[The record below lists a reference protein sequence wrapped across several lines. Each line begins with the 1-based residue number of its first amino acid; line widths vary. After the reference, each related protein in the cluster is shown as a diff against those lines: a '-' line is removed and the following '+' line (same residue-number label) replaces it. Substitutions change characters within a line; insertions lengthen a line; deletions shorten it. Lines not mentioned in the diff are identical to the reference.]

1 MKKVFFILLA
11 SFMPFISLASEKGL
25 DQKIDEAFKPISDF
39 ISGIIFFE
47 VFGAPFVL
55 VLLVFS
61 ALFFT
66 LYFGFPN
73 FRYFGKAI
81 NVVRGKYDHV
91 DHPSSGNQDLAVD
104 GDIKDTIKDESKEGE
119 VTHFQALATA
129 VSGTVG
135 NGNIA
140 GVALAIALGGPG
152 ATFWMIICGLLGM
165 SSKFVECTL
174 GVQYRDI
181 DKDGTVYGG
190 PMYYLSRGL
199 KEKGFA
205 TLGKITAVL
214 FAIFCIGGS
223 FGGGNAA
230 QSNQATIV
238 LKDLM
243 GLSSTSAGAVIG
255 VILALIIGVIII
267 GGIKRIASVT
277 EKVVPFMAV
286 MYLIACLYIILTNFS
301 FIDDAFSLI
310 FSEAFNPKA
319 IGVGGVI
326 GVLLVGFKRA
336 AFSNEAGAGSASI
349 AHSAVKT
356 KYSASEGLVA
366 LLEPFIDTVVICTM
380 TALVI
385 IIFNFG
391 GGSGKQQFQY
401 GKVEVQ
407 EEFQGVAINGE
418 ILKVEN
424 DTIHYNELLIPKE
437 KKGYLIP
444 VSESK
449 DTLYTAS
456 NYATINGLHFKK
468 EGKEYI
474 IGGEKHKNFKGKV
487 MIDGKLYEGAGITTQ
502 AFAEYI
508 PFSKWFL
515 TIAVVLFA
523 VSTMISWSY
532 YGLQSWKYLFG
543 RGKGADMAYKLLFL
557 LFVVIGAS
565 ASMSSIWDFSDAM
578 IFAMVFPNMIGL
590 FFLFPVVKKQ
600 LSRYLEAIR
609 SSKEPN
615 DK

>member
-1 MKKVFFILLA
+1 MKFKITSLFFTLLPNLFFA
-11 SFMPFISLASEKGL
+11 NYENVNDIGL
-25 DQKIDEAFKPISDF
+25 DQKIDKAFQPFSDF
-39 ISGIIFFE
+39 VSSIIFFE
-47 VFGAPFVL
+47 VFDGAPFVII
-55 VLLVFS
+55 LLVFS

-73 FRYFGKAI
+73 IKYFGKAI
-81 NVVRGKYDHV
+81 GVVRGKYDHI
-91 DHPSSGNQDLAVD
+91 DQSSSGKSDLATD
-104 GDIKDTIKDESKEGE
+104 GDIKDTIADESKDGE

-165 SSKFVECTL
+165 STKFVECTL
-174 GVQYRDI
+174 GVQYRDVGE
-181 DKDGTVYGG
+181 DGTVYGG
-190 PMYYLSRGL
+190 PMYYLSKGL
-199 KEKGFA
+199 KEKGFSV
-205 TLGKITAVL
+205 LGKITAVL

-238 LKDLM
+238 IKDLM
-243 GLSSTSAGAVIG
+243 GLQSNSAGAFIG
-255 VILALIIGVIII
+255 IVLAFLVGIIII

-277 EKVVPFMAV
+277 EKIVPFMAV
-286 MYLIACLYIILTNFS
+286 LYLLACIYIILINLTLV
-301 FIDDAFSLI
+301 DDAISLI
-310 FSEAFNPKA
+310 ISQAFNPKA
-319 IGVGGVI
+319 IGVGGII

-391 GGSGKQQFQY
+391 GAFEY
-401 GKVEVQ
+401 G
-407 EEFQGVAINGE
+407 GTNG
-418 ILKVEN
+418 IVL
-424 DTIHYNELLIPKE
+424 
-437 KKGYLIP
+437 
-444 VSESK
+444 
-449 DTLYTAS
+449 
-456 NYATINGLHFKK
+456 
-468 EGKEYI
+468 
-474 IGGEKHKNFKGKV
+474 
-487 MIDGKLYEGAGITTQ
+487 IDGIPYEGAGITSM

-508 PFSKWFL
+508 PYSNVFL
-515 TIAVVLFA
+515 TVAVVLFA

-543 RGKGADMAYKLLFL
+543 RGKVADLTYKLLFL
-557 LFVVIGAS
+557 LFVIIGAA
-565 ASMSSIWDFSDAM
+565 ASMNSIWAFSDAM
-578 IFAMVFPNMIGL
+578 IFAMVFPNMVGL
-590 FFLFPVVKKQ
+590 YFLFPVVKKQ
-600 LSRYLEAIR
+600 LNRYLKAI
-609 SSKEPN
+609 K
-615 DK
+615 DGI

>member
-1 MKKVFFILLA
+1 MKKYFL
-11 SFMPFISLASEKGL
+11 SLFTFLIPIITFAQENIEKGI
-25 DQKIDEAFKPISDF
+25 DQKIDEAFKPFSDF
-39 ISGIIFFE
+39 ISSIVFFE
-47 VFGAPFVL
+47 VFNGAPFVII
-55 VLLVFS
+55 LLVFS

-73 FRYFGKAI
+73 FRYFITSI
-81 NVVRGKYDHV
+81 NIVRGKYDSLDEHV
-91 DHPSSGNQDLAVD
+91 SNAEELVID
-104 GDIKDTIKDESKEGE
+104 GETKGKVNNDDKDGE

-165 SSKFVECTL
+165 STKFVECTL

-181 DKDGTVYGG
+181 GEDGTVYGG
-190 PMYYLSRGL
+190 PMYYLSKGL

-205 TLGKITAVL
+205 KLGKVMAVL

-238 LKDLM
+238 LKDLL
-243 GLSSTSAGAVIG
+243 GLEYSGAGAIIG
-255 VILALIIGVIII
+255 VVLAILVGVIII

-286 MYLIACLYIILTNFS
+286 LYIIACLYIILSNYS
-301 FIDDAFSLI
+301 LIDDALGLI
-310 FSEAFNPKA
+310 ITEAFNPKA
-319 IGVGGVI
+319 IGVGSLI

-356 KYSASEGLVA
+356 KYSASEGMVA

-391 GGSGKQQFQY
+391 GAFEY
-401 GKVEVQ
+401 G
-407 EEFQGVAINGE
+407 G
-418 ILKVEN
+418 
-424 DTIHYNELLIPKE
+424 D
-437 KKGYLIP
+437 
-444 VSESK
+444 
-449 DTLYTAS
+449 
-456 NYATINGLHFKK
+456 GL
-468 EGKEYI
+468 
-474 IGGEKHKNFKGKV
+474 GGI
-487 MIDGKLYEGAGITTQ
+487 MIDGITYEGAGITSK
-502 AFAEYI
+502 AFAQYI
-508 PFSKWFL
+508 PYSGVFL

-532 YGLQSWKYLFG
+532 YGLQSWKFLFG
-543 RGKGADMAYKLLFL
+543 RGKLADITYKLLFL
-557 LFVVIGAS
+557 AFVVIGSA
-565 ASMSSIWDFSDAM
+565 ASMNSIWGFSDAM

-600 LSRYLEAIR
+600 LKRYLTAIKADKEA
-609 SSKEPN
+609 
-615 DK
+615 

>member
-1 MKKVFFILLA
+1 MKFKITSLFFTLLPNLFFA
-11 SFMPFISLASEKGL
+11 NSKNVNDIGL
-25 DQKIDEAFKPISDF
+25 DKRIDQAFQPFSDF
-39 ISGIIFFE
+39 VSSIIFFE
-47 VFGAPFVL
+47 VFDGAPFVIILL
-55 VLLVFS
+55 VLS

-73 FRYFGKAI
+73 IKYFGKAI
-81 NVVRGKYDHV
+81 GVVRGKYDHI
-91 DHPSSGNQDLAVD
+91 DQSSSGKSDLAID
-104 GDIKDTIKDESKEGE
+104 GDIKDTIADESKDGE

-165 SSKFVECTL
+165 STKFVECTL
-174 GVQYRDI
+174 GVQYRDVGE
-181 DKDGTVYGG
+181 DGTVYGG
-190 PMYYLSRGL
+190 PMYYLSKGL
-199 KEKGFA
+199 KEKGFSV
-205 TLGKITAVL
+205 LGKITAVL

-238 LKDLM
+238 IKDLM
-243 GLSSTSAGAVIG
+243 GLQSNSAGAFIG
-255 VILALIIGVIII
+255 IVLAFLVGIIII

-277 EKVVPFMAV
+277 EKIVPFMAV
-286 MYLIACLYIILTNFS
+286 LYLLACIYIILINLTLV
-301 FIDDAFSLI
+301 DDAISLI
-310 FSEAFNPKA
+310 ISQAFNPKA
-319 IGVGGVI
+319 IGVGGII

-391 GGSGKQQFQY
+391 GAFEY
-401 GKVEVQ
+401 G
-407 EEFQGVAINGE
+407 GTNGTV
-418 ILKVEN
+418 L
-424 DTIHYNELLIPKE
+424 
-437 KKGYLIP
+437 
-444 VSESK
+444 
-449 DTLYTAS
+449 
-456 NYATINGLHFKK
+456 
-468 EGKEYI
+468 
-474 IGGEKHKNFKGKV
+474 
-487 MIDGKLYEGAGITTQ
+487 IDGIPYEGAGITSM

-508 PFSKWFL
+508 PYSNVFL
-515 TIAVVLFA
+515 TVAVVLFA

-543 RGKGADMAYKLLFL
+543 RGKAADLTYKLLFL
-557 LFVVIGAS
+557 LFVIIGAA
-565 ASMSSIWDFSDAM
+565 ASMNSIWAFSDAM
-578 IFAMVFPNMIGL
+578 IFAMVFPNMVGL
-590 FFLFPVVKKQ
+590 YFLFPVVKKQ
-600 LSRYLEAIR
+600 LNRYLKAI
-609 SSKEPN
+609 K
-615 DK
+615 DGI

>member
-1 MKKVFFILLA
+1 MKKAFFILFATL
-11 SFMPFISLASEKGL
+11 MPFISLASEKGI
-25 DQKIDEAFKPISDF
+25 DQKIDEAFKPISEF
-39 ISGIIFFE
+39 ISGIIFFQ

-55 VLLVFS
+55 ILLVVS

-91 DHPSSGNQDLAVD
+91 DHQSSGNPDLAVD
-104 GDIKDTIKDESKEGE
+104 GDIKDTIKDESNEGE

-152 ATFWMIICGLLGM
+152 ATFWMIVCGLLGM

-174 GVQYRDI
+174 GVQYRDV

-190 PMYYLSRGL
+190 PMYYLSKGL

-255 VILALIIGVIII
+255 VVLALIIGVIII

-391 GGSGKQQFQY
+391 GESGKQQFQY

-407 EEFQGVAINGE
+407 EEFQGISINGE
-418 ILKVEN
+418 ILKAEK
-424 DTIHYNELLIPKE
+424 DTINYNDLLIPKG

-444 VSESK
+444 LSESK
-449 DTLYTAS
+449 DSLFKID

-468 EGKEYI
+468 EGEDYI
-474 IGGEKHKNFKGKV
+474 VGGKKHKSFKGKV

-600 LSRYLEAIR
+600 LSRYLEAIK
-609 SSKEPN
+609 SSKGPAE
-615 DK
+615 D

>member
-1 MKKVFFILLA
+1 MKKYFL
-11 SFMPFISLASEKGL
+11 SLFTFLIPIITFAQENIEKGI
-25 DQKIDEAFKPISDF
+25 DQKIDEAFKPFSDF
-39 ISGIIFFE
+39 ISSIVFFE
-47 VFGAPFVL
+47 VFKGAPFVII
-55 VLLVFS
+55 LLVFS
-61 ALFFT
+61 ALFST

-73 FRYFGKAI
+73 FRYFITSI
-81 NVVRGKYDHV
+81 NIVRGKYDSLDEHV
-91 DHPSSGNQDLAVD
+91 SNAGELVID
-104 GDIKDTIKDESKEGE
+104 GETKGKVNNDDKDGE

-165 SSKFVECTL
+165 STKFVECTL

-181 DKDGTVYGG
+181 GEDGTVYGG
-190 PMYYLSRGL
+190 PMYYLSKGL

-205 TLGKITAVL
+205 KLGKVMAVL

-238 LKDLM
+238 LKDLL
-243 GLSSTSAGAVIG
+243 GLEYSGAGAIIG
-255 VILALIIGVIII
+255 VVLAILVGVIII

-286 MYLIACLYIILTNFS
+286 LYIIACLYIILSNYS
-301 FIDDAFSLI
+301 LIDDALGLI
-310 FSEAFNPKA
+310 ISEAFNPKA
-319 IGVGGVI
+319 IGVGSLI

-356 KYSASEGLVA
+356 KYSASEGMVA

-391 GGSGKQQFQY
+391 GAFEY
-401 GKVEVQ
+401 G
-407 EEFQGVAINGE
+407 G
-418 ILKVEN
+418 
-424 DTIHYNELLIPKE
+424 D
-437 KKGYLIP
+437 
-444 VSESK
+444 
-449 DTLYTAS
+449 
-456 NYATINGLHFKK
+456 GL
-468 EGKEYI
+468 
-474 IGGEKHKNFKGKV
+474 GGI
-487 MIDGKLYEGAGITTQ
+487 MIDGITYEGAGITSK
-502 AFAEYI
+502 AFAQYI
-508 PFSKWFL
+508 PYSGVFL

-532 YGLQSWKYLFG
+532 YGLQSWKFLFG
-543 RGKGADMAYKLLFL
+543 RGKLADITYKLLFL
-557 LFVVIGAS
+557 AFVVIGSA
-565 ASMSSIWDFSDAM
+565 ASMNSIWGFSDAM

-600 LSRYLEAIR
+600 LKRYLTAIKADKEA
-609 SSKEPN
+609 
-615 DK
+615 

>member
-1 MKKVFFILLA
+1 MSKKLLA
-11 SFMPFISLASEKGL
+11 IIGLILPFFSQAQEIGI
-25 DQKIDEAFKPISDF
+25 DQKIDNAFKPFSDMV
-39 ISGIIFFE
+39 SGIIFFE
-47 VFGAPFVL
+47 IYGTPFVL
-55 VLLVFS
+55 LLLVGS

-66 LYFGFPN
+66 IYFGFPN
-73 FRYFGKAI
+73 IRYFRTAI
-81 NVVRGKYDHV
+81 NVVRGKYDDI
-91 DHPSSGNQDLAVD
+91 DHHEVGDPNLAID
-104 GDIKDTIKDESKEGE
+104 GDIKDTIEDESKEGE

-165 SSKFVECTL
+165 STKFVECTL
-174 GVQYRDI
+174 GVQYRDVGP
-181 DKDGTVYGG
+181 DGTVYGG
-190 PMYYLSRGL
+190 PMYYISKGL
-199 KEKGFA
+199 KNKGFK
-205 TLGKITAVL
+205 TLGKVVAAL
-214 FAIFCIGGS
+214 FAVFCIGGS

-238 LKDLM
+238 IKDLFGM
-243 GLSSTSAGAVIG
+243 QSTSAGALIG
-255 VILALIIGVIII
+255 IGLAILVGIIII

-277 EKVVPFMAV
+277 EKIVPLMAV
-286 MYLIACLYIILTNFS
+286 MYLLACIYIIVANVNLLDN
-301 FIDDAFSLI
+301 AVLLI
-310 FSEAFNPKA
+310 VSEAFTMKA
-319 IGVGGVI
+319 GIGGLI

-391 GGSGKQQFQY
+391 GAFEY
-401 GKVEVQ
+401 GGDGTGAV
-407 EEFQGVAINGE
+407 F
-418 ILKVEN
+418 
-424 DTIHYNELLIPKE
+424 
-437 KKGYLIP
+437 
-444 VSESK
+444 
-449 DTLYTAS
+449 
-456 NYATINGLHFKK
+456 
-468 EGKEYI
+468 
-474 IGGEKHKNFKGKV
+474 
-487 MIDGKLYEGAGITTQ
+487 IDGVSYEGAGITSM

-508 PFSKWFL
+508 PYSNVFL

-532 YGLQSWKYLFG
+532 YGLQSWKFLFG
-543 RGKGADMAYKLLFL
+543 RGKLADMTYKIIFL
-557 LFVVIGAS
+557 IFIVIGAA
-565 ASMSSIWDFSDAM
+565 ASMKSIWDFSDAM

-600 LSRYLEAIR
+600 LNRYLKAI
-609 SSKEPN
+609 KA
-615 DK
+615 